1 MLKKI
6 LSISFIILYTFI
18 IGANTFAFIYFKIN
32 QQYIAKNICV
42 QKDRPEN
49 LCMGNCYLKA
59 IQKKLHENDNKQE
72 GTQTPNVKP
81 PLQFET
87 TLNKDLCIV
96 YIPGEK
102 NIIIID
108 EHTPLERSVEPL
120 APPPKMV

>member
-120 APPPKMV
+120 TPPPKMV